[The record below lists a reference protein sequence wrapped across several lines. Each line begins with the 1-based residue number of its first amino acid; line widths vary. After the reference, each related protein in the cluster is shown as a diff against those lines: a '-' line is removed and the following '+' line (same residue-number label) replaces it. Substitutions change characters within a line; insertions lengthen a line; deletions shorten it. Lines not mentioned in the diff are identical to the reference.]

1 MRKELVVKDQSVD
14 TSGITKD
21 YREAIIEYIWN
32 GFEANATEIIVSYVP
47 NGIGGLDSLTIK
59 DNGDGIPF
67 DSLEDTFG
75 AFIK

>member
-32 GFEANATEIIVSYVP
+32 GFEANAKQISNYSST
-47 NGIGGLDSLTIK
+47 T
-59 DNGDGIPF
+59 
-67 DSLEDTFG
+67 
-75 AFIK
+75 